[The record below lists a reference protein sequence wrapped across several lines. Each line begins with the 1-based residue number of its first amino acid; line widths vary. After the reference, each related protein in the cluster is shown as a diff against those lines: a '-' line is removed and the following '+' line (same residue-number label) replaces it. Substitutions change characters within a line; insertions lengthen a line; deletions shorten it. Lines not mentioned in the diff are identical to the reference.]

1 MFFFVNED
9 VNVVIL
15 FNLYDLLDNY
25 GKEEEKVIR

>member
-15 FNLYDLLDNY
+15 FNLYDLLDNN

>member
-9 VNVVIL
+9 VNVIIV

>member
-9 VNVVIL
+9 VNVIIV
-15 FNLYDLLDNY
+15 FSLYDLLDNY

>member
-9 VNVVIL
+9 VNVIIL

>member
-1 MFFFVNED
+1 MFFFVNEY
-9 VNVVIL
+9 VNVIIL

>member
-9 VNVVIL
+9 VNVIIL
-15 FNLYDLLDNY
+15 FNLYDLLDNN